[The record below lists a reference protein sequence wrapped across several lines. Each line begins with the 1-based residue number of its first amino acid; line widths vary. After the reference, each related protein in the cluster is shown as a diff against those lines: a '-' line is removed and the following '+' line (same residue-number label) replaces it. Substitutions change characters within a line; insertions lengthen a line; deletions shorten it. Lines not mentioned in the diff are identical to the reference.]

1 MICMHADEG
10 AKLPDTEESVAA
22 RAMTYTPELVGEFLT
37 NIGLAK
43 YREPFVSEEIDG
55 KTLLNALRGTK
66 KHEFL
71 TELEVEV
78 ALDRVRIGV
87 LFLRELHRAQPK
99 CPVQALV
106 HFLKEKKLGKHAEL
120 FERNEIDGDMMLA
133 MDPELMH
140 IVLDDIGIK
149 SEVQKQKIIRKFE
162 TFGEHND
169 M

>member
-1 MICMHADEG
+1 MICLHADEG

-55 KTLLNALRGTK
+55 KMLLNALRGKK

-78 ALDRVRIGV
+78 ALDRVRIDV
-87 LFLRELHRAQPK
+87 MFLRVLHRAQPK
-99 CPVQALV
+99 FPVQTLV
-106 HFLKEKKLGKHAEL
+106 DFLKDKSLGKHIKH
-120 FERNEIDGDMMLA
+120 FEQNEIDGDMMLA
-133 MDPELMH
+133 MDPELML
-140 IVLDDIGIK
+140 IVLDEIGIK

-162 TFGEHND
+162 TFGEH